1 MAEKLALIDK
11 DLLLKL
17 LGRVNPQPPI
27 NPSLRELS
35 RVEDKLSET
44 LTQGPTSSQ
53 AGMVGNLISK
63 HDFHKANFEK
73 SNLVNPTAPPA
84 GAQVSQSLGESD
96 IWAGKTIDAAPARYQ
111 RTAKSLL
118 EHIRKSDGL
127 EWSPRG
133 ELIRDGRII
142 ENTNILDLV
151 HSLARPRPTLRPPLG
166 SVKFLEAL
174 RSSNVPQELI
184 LNAPNIQAQ
193 LKKQKKSSDDLGA
206 LLAATPKKKKRLAKS
221 KSPAGAS
228 FFTPKGKISGWKTL
242 DTTVTKK

>member
-73 SNLVNPTAPPA
+73 SNLVNPTPPPRRR
-84 GAQVSQSLGESD
+84 GLRCRKV
-96 IWAGKTIDAAPARYQ
+96 
-111 RTAKSLL
+111 L
-118 EHIRKSDGL
+118 EKAIFGL
-127 EWSPRG
+127 E
-133 ELIRDGRII
+133 
-142 ENTNILDLV
+142 
-151 HSLARPRPTLRPPLG
+151 
-166 SVKFLEAL
+166 
-174 RSSNVPQELI
+174 
-184 LNAPNIQAQ
+184 
-193 LKKQKKSSDDLGA
+193 KQ
-206 LLAATPKKKKRLAKS
+206 
-221 KSPAGAS
+221 
-228 FFTPKGKISGWKTL
+228 
-242 DTTVTKK
+242 